1 MAIFRE
7 IISLLIALGFHYLCR
22 VNPKTMSENKIKIG
36 ITQGDINGIGYETII
51 KTFMDQRLL
60 ELYTPVVYGSPKL
73 ASYHKKLIPDAE
85 QLVFNPV
92 RSAREAQGR
101 KLNLVTVV
109 DDGIQVELGEST
121 PMGGQAALASL
132 QAAAKDLEAGVIDAL
147 VTSPINKANIQ
158 GDEFRFPGHTE
169 YLDARFHET
178 EPLMIMVSDL
188 MRVGLVTIHLPLSE
202 VVPQITTQAILEK
215 LRALKRSLV
224 RDFCIREPR
233 IAVLGL
239 NPHAGDAGLLG
250 TEEDQIIRPAIISA
264 NDENILSFG
273 PFAADGFFGS
283 GAYRNYDAVLAMY
296 HDQGLAP
303 FKALAG
309 EDTGVNF
316 TAGLSVVRTSPAH
329 GVGYDIAGK
338 DQANEGSFRSAL
350 YLAAD
355 VVRNR
360 KFYGEIS
367 ANPLQKYEIDKG
379 GRDMSIKD
387 LPEEPEHD

>member
-1 MAIFRE
+1 
-7 IISLLIALGFHYLCR
+7 
-22 VNPKTMSENKIKIG
+22 MSENKIKIG

-51 KTFMDQRLL
+51 KTFVDQRLL
-60 ELYTPVVYGSPKL
+60 ELYTPVVYGSPKV
-73 ASYHKKLIPDAE
+73 AAYHKKLIPDAE
-85 QLVFNPV
+85 QLTFNSV
-92 RSAREAQGR
+92 RSARDAQYK
-101 KLNLVTVV
+101 KLNLVTVI
-109 DDGIQVELGEST
+109 DDNVQVELGEST
-121 PMGGQAALASL
+121 VTGGQAALAAL
-132 QAAAKDLEAGVIDAL
+132 QTASKDLEEGAIDAI
-147 VTSPINKANIQ
+147 VTAPINKANIQ
-158 GDEFRFPGHTE
+158 SDEFRFPGHTE
-169 YLDARFHET
+169 YLDARFHDT

-188 MRVGLVTIHLPLSE
+188 MRVGLVTIHLPLAE
-202 VVPQITTQAILEK
+202 VVPHITTQAILDK

-224 RDFCIREPR
+224 RDFGIRDPR

-250 TEEDQIIRPAIISA
+250 TEEQEIIKPAIVSA
-264 NDENILSFG
+264 NDENIFSFG

-309 EDTGVNF
+309 EDGVNF

-338 DQANEGSFRSAL
+338 NMAHEGSFRSAV

-360 KFYGEIS
+360 KFYDEIS
-367 ANPLQKYEIDKG
+367 ANPLQKYEIDRG

>member
-1 MAIFRE
+1 M
-7 IISLLIALGFHYLCR
+7 
-22 VNPKTMSENKIKIG
+22 NENKIKIG

-51 KTFMDQRLL
+51 RAFMDQRLL
-60 ELYTPVVYGSPKL
+60 ELYTPVVYGSSKV
-73 ASYHKKLIPDAE
+73 ASYYKKGIPE
-85 QLVFNPV
+85 SESLVFTPV
-92 RSAREAQGR
+92 KSAREAQHK
-101 KLNLVTVV
+101 KLNLVACV
-109 DDGIQVELGEST
+109 DDSVQVDPGEST
-121 PMGGQAALASL
+121 VIGGQCALASL
-132 QAAAKDLEAGVIDAL
+132 QAAAKDLEEGLIDAI

-158 GDEFRFPGHTE
+158 SEEFRFPGHTE
-169 YLDARFHET
+169 YLDARFHDT
-178 EPLMIMVSDL
+178 EPLMMMVSDQ
-188 MRVGLVTIHLPLSE
+188 MRVGLVSIHLPLAE
-202 VVPQITTQAILEK
+202 VVPHITTQAILDK
-215 LRALKRSLV
+215 LRALKRSLL
-224 RDFCIREPR
+224 RDFGIREPK

-250 TEEDQIIRPAIISA
+250 NEEQEIIKPAILSA
-264 NDENILSFG
+264 NGENILSFG

-283 GAYRNYDAVLAMY
+283 GAYQHYDAVLAMY

-309 EDTGVNF
+309 EENGVNF

-338 DQANEGSFRSAL
+338 NRACEGSFRSAL

-360 KFYGEIS
+360 RFYDEIS
-367 ANPLQKYEIDKG
+367 ARPLQKYEVDRG

-387 LPEEPEHD
+387 LPAHPEHD

>member
-1 MAIFRE
+1 
-7 IISLLIALGFHYLCR
+7 
-22 VNPKTMSENKIKIG
+22 MSQQKIKIG

-51 KTFMDQRLL
+51 KAYMDQRLL
-60 ELYTPVVYGSPKL
+60 ELHTPVVYGSLKV
-73 ASYHKKLIPDAE
+73 ASFHKKLVPGSE
-85 QLVFNPV
+85 NVVFNLV
-92 RSAREAQGR
+92 KSAREAHAK
-101 KLNLVTVV
+101 KLNLVACV
-109 DDGIQVELGEST
+109 DDSVQVELGEST
-121 PMGGQAALASL
+121 VIGGQCALASL
-132 QAAAKDLEAGVIDAL
+132 QAASKELEEGLIDAL

-158 GDEFRFPGHTE
+158 SEEFRFPGHTE
-169 YLDARFHET
+169 YLDARFRET
-178 EPLMIMVSDL
+178 EPLMMMVSEQ
-188 MRVGLVTIHLPLSE
+188 MRVGLVTIHMPLAE
-202 VVPQITTQAILEK
+202 VAKNITTQAVLDK

-224 RDFCIREPR
+224 RDFCIRDPR

-250 TEEDQIIRPAIISA
+250 NEEEEIIKPAIVSA
-264 NDENILSFG
+264 NDENILAFG

-283 GAYRNYDAVLAMY
+283 GAYKNYDAVLAMY

-309 EDTGVNF
+309 EHGVNF

-338 DQANEGSFRSAL
+338 DMANEGSFRAAL
-350 YLAAD
+350 YLAED
-355 VVRNR
+355 IVKNR
-360 KFYGEIS
+360 RFYDDIA

-379 GRDMSIKD
+379 GKDMSIKD

>member
-1 MAIFRE
+1 
-7 IISLLIALGFHYLCR
+7 
-22 VNPKTMSENKIKIG
+22 MSENKIKIG

-51 KTFMDQRLL
+51 KTFMDQRLM
-60 ELYTPVVYGSPKL
+60 ELYTPVIYGSLKV
-73 ASYHKKLIPDAE
+73 ASFHKKGIPDAE
-85 QLVFNPV
+85 PVMFNQV
-92 RSAREAQGR
+92 RSARDAQSK
-101 KLNLVTVV
+101 KLNLITVV
-109 DDGIQVELGEST
+109 DDSVQVELGEST
-121 PMGGQAALASL
+121 VIGGQAALASL
-132 QAAAKDLEAGVIDAL
+132 QAASKDLEEGLIDAV

-158 GDEFRFPGHTE
+158 SDEFRFPGHTE
-169 YLDARFHET
+169 YLDARFHDT
-178 EPLMIMVSDL
+178 EPLMMMVSDL
-188 MRVGLVTIHLPLSE
+188 MRVGLVTIHLPLAE
-202 VVPQITTQAILEK
+202 VAPHITTQAILDK

-224 RDFCIREPR
+224 RDFGIREPR

-250 TEEDQIIRPAIISA
+250 NEEQEIIKPAIVSA
-264 NDENILSFG
+264 TDENILAFG

-283 GAYRNYDAVLAMY
+283 GGYKNYDAVLAMY

-338 DQANEGSFRSAL
+338 NVANEGSFRSAL

-360 KFYGEIS
+360 KFYDEIS
-367 ANPLQKYEIDKG
+367 ANPLQHYEIDRG

-387 LPEEPEHD
+387 LPEVPEQD

>member
-1 MAIFRE
+1 
-7 IISLLIALGFHYLCR
+7 
-22 VNPKTMSENKIKIG
+22 MSENKIKIG

-51 KTFMDQRLL
+51 KAFLDQRLL
-60 ELYTPVVYGSPKL
+60 ELFTPVVYGSLKV
-73 ASYHKKLIPDAE
+73 ASFHKKGIPDAE
-85 QLVFNPV
+85 SLMFNPIKSV
-92 RSAREAQGR
+92 REAR
-101 KLNLVTVV
+101 DKKLNLVGCV
-109 DDGIQVELGEST
+109 DDNVQVELGEST
-121 PMGGQAALASL
+121 VIGGQCALASL
-132 QAAAKDLEAGVIDAL
+132 QAASKDLEEGLIDAI

-158 GDEFRFPGHTE
+158 SDEFRFLGHTE
-169 YLDARFHET
+169 YLDARFHDT
-178 EPLMIMVSDL
+178 EPLMIMASDL
-188 MRVGLVTIHLPLSE
+188 MRVGLVTIHLPLAE
-202 VVPQITTQAILEK
+202 VVPHITTQAVLDK

-224 RDFCIREPR
+224 RDFGIRDPK

-250 TEEDQIIRPAIISA
+250 NEEQEVIKPAIVSA

-283 GAYRNYDAVLAMY
+283 GGYKNYDAVLAMY

-338 DQANEGSFRSAL
+338 NLANEGSFRSAL

-360 KFYGEIS
+360 RFYDRIT
-367 ANPLQKYEIDKG
+367 ANPLQKYEVDKG

-387 LPEEPEHD
+387 LPEEPEND